1 MIQHCRKT
9 LHSRTKG
16 NRLVIQFQKALWRKL
31 QPLFNRDKKLYASK
45 EVEEN
50 ALSSEGK
57 SCRPETNTTL
67 TVNWYVCYNLSVW
80 NKWPSIK
87 CRTRFQ
93 SIYLAGENTYWNKLH
108 FGMRRGRLCLPP
120 PLYCGSSTS
129 KLSVGIS
136 FDRRLI
142 DGWREDS
149 CESWTHRY
157 TEYFEFRSDG
167 VLSTDWALQI
177 N

>member
-31 QPLFNRDKKLYASK
+31 QPLFNRNKKLYASK

-57 SCRPETNTTL
+57 SCRPETKTTL

-80 NKWPSIK
+80 NKRPSIK

-93 SIYLAGENTYWNKLH
+93 SIYLAGEKTYWNKLH
-108 FGMRRGRLCLPP
+108 FGMRRGRLGLPP
-120 PLYCGSSTS
+120 PFIA
-129 KLSVGIS
+129 VHPHRS
-136 FDRRLI
+136 FRLAYPLI
-142 DGWREDS
+142 DVWSMADAKTVVKVERIAIQNI
-149 CESWTHRY
+149 
-157 TEYFEFRSDG
+157 
-167 VLSTDWALQI
+167 LSLDQTVYCLQI
-177 N
+177 ELSK